1 MVTLM
6 AVVDFQLQWYIVVL
20 LTYCD
25 LLVQLYIGTSQ
36 YKLHIVTYWYFFPF
50 IYCSFQEKCQH
61 GVFGIK
67 KKCI

>member
-25 LLVQLYIGTSQ
+25 LLVQLTAIDKWKENTNKSQ
-36 YKLHIVTYWYFFPF
+36 YITCTAMYQCKAEPISHNM
-50 IYCSFQEKCQH
+50 
-61 GVFGIK
+61 
-67 KKCI
+67 